1 MSEPIAA
8 IATPP
13 VPSAIGIVRVSGEGA
28 IEAASAVFR
37 AASGRP
43 LAACE
48 SRRLVYGTLL
58 GPDGAPIDQ
67 VLATVSRA
75 PHSYTGEDTA
85 ELQCHG
91 SPAVLAMALESLFA
105 QGVRQA
111 GPGEFTKRA
120 FLNGKLDLTQAEAVA
135 DLLEAETPAAVRQAA
150 GQLSGALSRR
160 VAALYDGLVDL
171 MAHFHAVLDYPD
183 EDIDP
188 FRADTIRAGLDT
200 ARTGLEAL
208 LRTYDRGRYIAGGV
222 PCVLIGRPNA
232 GKSSLLNALVGY
244 DRAIVTDVPGTTRDT
259 VEARC
264 RVGGV
269 VLRLIDTAGLRET
282 DDAVERIGVERSR
295 AALEEAALAL
305 LVLDGSAS
313 LTPEDEA
320 AMAQA
325 ARAPRV
331 ICLINKSDRPL
342 AFAPEELRS
351 RFPHLCVVSAA
362 TGAGLDALGETVAAL
377 FPAGGAESAGEL
389 LTNARQADAARRAL
403 EAVTRASESLEA
415 GITPDALLTDA
426 EEALAAL
433 GELTGASVREDVTA
447 RIFERFCVGKKDA
460 WPAARRG
467 ILSGE
472 RSDAH
477 GGLHRAQRLYQL
489 RAVCL
494 HLPRR
499 VPDRGGRV
507 GGGLPPAWPGAPAR
521 CEIRRRGLPGQHH
534 LSGGV
539 TGQARQVAAAIGS
552 GHLRFLRLSRLT
564 PSATAHCSPLR
575 KKHLAPSA
583 QLP

>member
-67 VLATVSRA
+67 VLATLSRA

-91 SPAVLAMALESLFA
+91 SPAVLAMALEALFA

-188 FRADTIRAGLDT
+188 FREGLD
-200 ARTGLEAL
+200 AAHTGLEAL

-264 RVGGV
+264 RLGGV

-295 AALEEAALAL
+295 AALAGAALAL

-447 RIFERFCVGKKDA
+447 RIFERFCVGK
-460 WPAARRG
+460 
-467 ILSGE
+467 
-472 RSDAH
+472 
-477 GGLHRAQRLYQL
+477 
-489 RAVCL
+489 
-494 HLPRR
+494 
-499 VPDRGGRV
+499 
-507 GGGLPPAWPGAPAR
+507 
-521 CEIRRRGLPGQHH
+521 
-534 LSGGV
+534 
-539 TGQARQVAAAIGS
+539 
-552 GHLRFLRLSRLT
+552 
-564 PSATAHCSPLR
+564 
-575 KKHLAPSA
+575 
-583 QLP
+583 